1 MTHSDILSPSRPRR
15 RAVLKGVALAC
26 AGAALPVAAQT
37 PAIPEIPAM
46 ASFVAGRTVRWDNVA
61 VDTPRLA
68 DNGYSVSLKLG
79 VTPGLVVTS
88 LHLFSEKN
96 PQPVIAVFHFG
107 PDTPRV
113 QVETRVRLGGSQ
125 RIVAIAST
133 ATGALYGGLAE
144 VLVTIAACIE
154 G

>member
-1 MTHSDILSPSRPRR
+1 MSTL
-15 RAVLKGVALAC
+15 G
-26 AGAALPVAAQT
+26 
-37 PAIPEIPAM
+37 
-46 ASFVAGRTVRWDNVA
+46 N
-61 VDTPRLA
+61 TPRLA

>member
-1 MTHSDILSPSRPRR
+1 MTTSRIPSPSRRRR
-15 RAVLKGVALAC
+15 RAVLKGAVLAC

-46 ASFVAGRTVRWDNVA
+46 ASFVAGRTVRWDSVA
-61 VDTPRLA
+61 VETPRLA

-79 VTPGLVVTS
+79 VAAGLAVTS

-96 PQPVIAVFHFG
+96 PQPVIAVFHFA

-125 RIVAIAST
+125 RIVAIATT
-133 ATGALYGGLAE
+133 ANGALYGGLAE